1 VDKNLTNILFSILR
15 KNIKS
20 DNQDVKIKN
29 IKDLVNFYYNLIISQ
44 TKLEISKNKYQEI
57 FPFNSFTL
65 IINESEK
72 FLFGKYDKQI
82 ERTKERIENLLIKK
96 IIEYK
101 KNILFTNKELE
112 EIENLEVKI
121 IIDDVSEF
129 INKCFILILD
139 KTNNSH
145 EHSKKVLPYIIAYND
160 IKNTSKTLENDEYSL
175 EFSYI
180 DEDNKTYTIES
191 SKKNIYF
198 GRLNLGNE
206 KWKNYI
212 INLDAFDICIYD
224 EVVKNKTSDF
234 IILPYSK
241 TKPIAFSIV
250 QGLIKL
256 EKNNNISIV
265 NLGRNPI
272 KILKKNNDIFD
283 INQNQKFNFNSSED
297 ILIYHPI
304 NEEKDSLKYR
314 IEIKSVKK

>member
-241 TKPIAFSIV
+241 TKPIAFSRV